1 VTPASAG
8 GAHTLRLGTR
18 GGDLALW
25 QAREVAR
32 LVTGAHP
39 DVTVEIIVIRTT
51 GDRIIAAPLARIGGS
66 GVFTREIEDALRTGT
81 IDVAVHSLKDLPTR
95 ISAGLVIGA
104 IPERADPRDA
114 LVAPPGTRLGS
125 LPAGARVGTSSPR
138 RRAQMLACNPRV
150 AALDVRGNVP
160 TRIAKLDRGDYDALI
175 LAHAGLSRLGLDAR
189 IAEIIDPE
197 VIMPAP
203 GQGALAIEARSGDEE
218 VLGLID
224 ALDHHPTRL
233 ATDAERAVL
242 ARLEAGCHAPVGALG
257 TWDADTIWLRAVVSA
272 PDGSRVIRAEWRGA
286 VHQPSDARAAGV
298 ALADALLDQ
307 GASAFVGN
315 PRPDQGGR
323 AATSHREP

>member
-1 VTPASAG
+1 MARPSPAS
-8 GAHTLRLGTR
+8 TLRIGTR
-18 GGDLALW
+18 GGDLAMW

-32 LVTGAHP
+32 LIGLSHP
-39 DVTVEIIVIRTT
+39 GIAVDIAVIRTT
-51 GDRIIAAPLARIGGS
+51 GDRITTTPVARIGGT
-66 GVFTREIEDALRTGT
+66 GVFTREIEEALRAEA
-81 IDVAVHSLKDLPTR
+81 IDIAVHSLKDLPTR
-95 ISAGLVIGA
+95 LADGLIVA
-104 IPERADPRDA
+104 AVLARADPRDA
-114 LVAPPGTRLGS
+114 LVAPPGTRLGR
-125 LPAGARVGTSSPR
+125 LPAGARIGTSSPR
-138 RRAQMLACNPRV
+138 RRAQVLACNPRV
-150 AALDVRGNVP
+150 VTLDVRGNVP
-160 TRIAKLDRGDYDALI
+160 TRITKLDRGEYDALI

-257 TWDADTIWLRAVVSA
+257 TWDTDTIWLRAVVSA